1 MEITFELEDSDIIID
16 FDPDFDVS
24 INFCDIE
31 RVSWEFHNGSHTGI
45 VASLLRSTPEHEYA
59 TAYIFPTV

>member
-1 MEITFELEDSDIIID
+1 MEITFELEDSDI
-16 FDPDFDVS
+16 FVEFEPEFNVG

-31 RVSWEFHNGSHTGI
+31 RVSWKFHNGSHSGI
-45 VASLLRSTPEHEYA
+45 VASMLRCTPEHEYA